1 MNVCTWH
8 YRRRYLYFSLTL
20 LFSLSLFIPIRFFK
34 QQLDLYNEDTD
45 QLNHCDQ
52 TIIRKHFMRNKRYF
66 IINSNRVL

>member
-8 YRRRYLYFSLTL
+8 YRRRCLYVSLTL

-34 QQLDLYNEDTD
+34 QQLDVYNEDTD

>member
-8 YRRRYLYFSLTL
+8 YRQRYLYVSLTL
-20 LFSLSLFIPIRFFK
+20 LFSLGLFIPIRFFK